1 MLNKTNMPGKAKG
14 AVDSLKYSKELTLLA
29 SCLGDCLSG
38 LEDVGRD
45 WMFSS
50 YSLLLDERK
59 WGRETEREMW
69 EANLQCKYAQ
79 HVSGVASCL
88 SVCIWMCLRRQAA
101 SLFTQINIWHWLH
114 GLWSVFHPI
123 WTINVSAI
131 HQAVSMYSPQGTNLW
146 PAQSFYNHITSIIVP
161 HHVHHG
167 LNKHLY
173 RKTAYNHWHTN
184 IGTSHS

>member
-1 MLNKTNMPGKAKG
+1 MTVW
-14 AVDSLKYSKELTLLA
+14 VDWKLWVVIGCSPHIA
-29 SCLGDCLSG
+29 
-38 LEDVGRD
+38 
-45 WMFSS
+45 FSWKRES
-50 YSLLLDERK
+50 E
-59 WGRETEREMW
+59 RETERKVW
-69 EANLQCKYAQ
+69 EVNLQCKYVQ

-114 GLWSVFHPI
+114 GLWSAFHPI
-123 WTINVSAI
+123 WTITVSAI

-173 RKTAYNHWHTN
+173 RETAYIHWHTN
-184 IGTSHS
+184 ICTSHSHLALYTHKHTKE